1 MEMIASGIPGMDE
14 LLGGLPEGELIIV
27 AGGPGTGRTMFS
39 AGFIYWGAVKYGERG
54 VYVSLAEDRETF
66 MRNMRGIR
74 YDFEKLEEKG
84 LFKFLDILTLME
96 AGTAEL
102 LRMIIDETISF
113 KAQRLVIDSL
123 TAIAQGLSKPRELRV
138 FLHTLFSKIMKEM
151 RCTTILIEEV
161 PSGEERIGYGFEEFV
176 ASAVIFLEK
185 DMVDGRF
192 LRRMRI
198 EKLRGAPVPNNRA
211 CFTLA
216 KGFEVFPPFRI
227 PKLESPQ
234 KPEPPKDPP
243 GRYSTGIPDL
253 DEHIGGYPKGSS
265 ILLEI
270 DPRVTREQY
279 RTITWPHSASFLLKG
294 KPIISFPGLGS
305 TVRDLKSFYETYAI
319 SEDAWRALSRSFL
332 FKEGV
337 NGEHPDIIAYD
348 PDEGI
353 GSLIEKLEGTADSL
367 LKTVGS
373 PPLIVL
379 SLDPLE
385 FHYGVREALKA
396 LSRVSAWTRRNSALS
411 LWIDKVAFPE
421 LTKRLASVATIHF
434 KLTRRHGCLL
444 LYGMKPRTPFYS
456 VSLDTSRGY
465 YQVKL
470 TPIM

>member
-1 MEMIASGIPGMDE
+1 MEMIASGIPGVDE

-27 AGGPGTGRTMFS
+27 AGGPGTGKTMFS
-39 AGFIYWGAVKYGERG
+39 AGFVYWGAVKYGQRG

-66 MRNMRGIR
+66 LRNMRKIG

-161 PSGEERIGYGFEEFV
+161 PFGEERIGYGFEEFV

-192 LRRMRI
+192 LRRMRV
-198 EKLRGAPVPNNRA
+198 EKLRGTPVPNNRA

-227 PKLESPQ
+227 PKLKASQ
-234 KPEPPKDPP
+234 KPEPSKDPP

-279 RTITWPHSASFLLKG
+279 RTITWSHSASFLLKG
-294 KPIISFPGLGS
+294 RPIISFPGLGS
-305 TVRDLKSFYETYAI
+305 TARDLKCFYETCGI
-319 SEDAWRALSRSFL
+319 SEDARRNLSRSFL
-332 FKEGV
+332 LEEEVEKK
-337 NGEHPDIIAYD
+337 HPDIVAYD

-353 GSLIEKLEGTADSL
+353 GSLIKKLEETADSL
-367 LKTVGS
+367 LESIGA
-373 PPLIVL
+373 PPLH
-379 SLDPLE
+379 SL
-385 FHYGVREALKA
+385 
-396 LSRVSAWTRRNSALS
+396 
-411 LWIDKVAFPE
+411 
-421 LTKRLASVATIHF
+421 
-434 KLTRRHGCLL
+434 
-444 LYGMKPRTPFYS
+444 KPR
-456 VSLDTSRGY
+456 
-465 YQVKL
+465 L
-470 TPIM
+470 T